1 MSLAPRGIVNHYF
14 DVRLIQ
20 PLYVSL
26 ADCSIQETI
35 DSHSEYGAET
45 PSVFSAYSAADMNTL
60 GDISPDAL

>member
-1 MSLAPRGIVNHYF
+1 MTPAPRGIVNHYF

-20 PLYVSL
+20 SLYLSL
-26 ADCSIQETI
+26 ADWFAQETI